1 MKNTLSQRAL
11 AAFAAALGV
20 VILGMTTSAAA
31 GVDKPAS
38 HTVTIQGTR
47 FKTADLTV
55 AAGDSIVWVNKDP
68 YPHTAT
74 SATGDFDS
82 GAIAPHKSWTYVAKT
97 KGDFAYVCTIH
108 PRMKATLHVK

>member
-1 MKNTLSQRAL
+1 VKNTLSQRAP
-11 AAFAAALGV
+11 AAFAAALGLV
-20 VILGMTTSAAA
+20 MLGMATGAA
-31 GVDKPAS
+31 GVDEPAS
-38 HTVTIQGTR
+38 HTVTIQGTTFR
-47 FKTADLTV
+47 PADLTV

-97 KGDFAYVCTIH
+97 KGDFAYTCTIH